1 VPPPIHV
8 TGVPNA
14 DWVIFIVGAVSCLYW
29 LRALRLARE
38 GARRFLRNLVK
49 AVLVLFAV
57 ILVLAA
63 VRLQTR
69 SVPHQ
74 EHIIA
79 FFISFGFLVRWQNQK
94 RSRYIPKS
102 TRRAVIERDLK
113 EGTFDPATHHIDH
126 VWPHSR
132 GGSNTADNLRVI
144 EKKKNLQ
151 KGAKR
156 PRMRDM
162 W

>member
-1 VPPPIHV
+1 MPPLLHV
-8 TGVPNA
+8 TGDPNA
-14 DWVIFIVGAVSCLYW
+14 DWIIFVVGAIICLYW

-38 GARRFLRNLVK
+38 GARLFLRNL
-49 AVLVLFAV
+49 AQA
-57 ILVLAA
+57 ILVFCAVMLTLAG
-63 VRLQTR
+63 VRLQTHLQQ
-69 SVPHQ
+69 SQ
-74 EHIIA
+74 EQVIA
-79 FFISFGFLVRWQNQK
+79 GIVALIFFGKWHGRK

-102 TRRAVIERDLK
+102 VRRAVIARDLK
-113 EGTFDPATHHIDH
+113 GENFDPEKHHIDH